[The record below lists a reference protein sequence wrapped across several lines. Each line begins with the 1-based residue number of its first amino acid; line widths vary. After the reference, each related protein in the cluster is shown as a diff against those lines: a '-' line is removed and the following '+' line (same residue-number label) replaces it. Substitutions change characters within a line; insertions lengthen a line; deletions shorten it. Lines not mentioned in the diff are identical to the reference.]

1 MRLGPVIPVLAFD
14 SVEQGDHVS
23 RALHAGGVKVL
34 EITLRTAAGLEAIE
48 RASQLADDIV
58 VGVGT
63 ITKPEHCAQA
73 KKAGAQF
80 GVSPGLTKEIH
91 KAAQD
96 AGLPLLPGVMTP
108 TDIIVA
114 LELGYEIV
122 KFFPAQ
128 QAGGVPM
135 LQAFQGPF
143 TASSSARPQPA
154 ASRPTIA
161 ATFLSLPNVVCV
173 RGSMAPAEGRAGRAE
188 LGRGH
193 ASGACRQSAGRAR
206 ALRARPLQVTRSRS
220 DQEPRRYSRSG
231 CRAEASLRT
240 ALLWRAL
247 SGNKQ

>member
-1 MRLGPVIPVLAFD
+1 MKTVSEIVRLGPVIPVLAFD
-14 SVEQGDHVS
+14 SAEQGEHVS

-48 RASQLADDIV
+48 RASRLADDIV

-80 GVSPGLTKEIH
+80 GVSPGLTRDMH

-108 TDIIVA
+108 SDIIQA

-128 QAGGVPM
+128 QAGGIPM
-135 LQAFQGPF
+135 LQAFHGPF
-143 TASSSARPQPA
+143 PTLKFCPTGGITAETAS
-154 ASRPTIA
+154 
-161 ATFLSLPNVVCV
+161 TFLAQPNVVCV
-173 RGSMAPAEGRAGRAE
+173 GGSWLTPKDAVARGDWLRITELARA
-188 LGRGH
+188 
-193 ASGACRQSAGRAR
+193 AS
-206 ALRARPLQVTRSRS
+206 ALRAR
-220 DQEPRRYSRSG
+220 
-231 CRAEASLRT
+231 A
-240 ALLWRAL
+240 
-247 SGNKQ
+247 